1 MDDRKAALLLSLLTL
16 SGAGVRLALAPSTA
30 AAPGDVRLVERD
42 TPPPGPRGL
51 RETARTAA
59 RLARPLLPGE
69 RIDLDRADVTE
80 ITRLPRVGPAL
91 AQRIVAW
98 REQHGPFG
106 SLARFDSVPG
116 VGPHLIESLRPYVLF
131 SGQIPSPPSLPS
143 AAFYVS
149 WFISNEL
156 HTATAAATSD
166 KLGEL
171 LLRDGLITPDQLK
184 KALLEQKNTG
194 MRLGYTLV
202 KLGFV
207 EETEISK
214 MLARQYRMPAVDLSR
229 FEVDPKILKLIPPDI
244 AIKHTVLPLKR
255 EGRTLTVAI
264 GDPNN
269 VTAIE
274 DLKFV
279 TRCDVFPV
287 IAGEYT
293 LRNAI
298 DRYYQ
303 QSDAELQSLLKS
315 VAAAEELL
323 EVVEDQQDEDVRA
336 QDLAD
341 DAPVVKL
348 INGLLTDAVK
358 RGASD
363 IHLEPFEHELRVRYR
378 IDGALQE
385 VMKPPVK
392 MRAALTSRVKIM
404 AQLNIAERRVP
415 QDGRI
420 KLKMGSKVIDFR
432 VSTLPVLFGEK
443 IVLRI
448 LDKGNL
454 TLDLTK
460 FGFEPKAEQ
469 DLMKA
474 ILNPYGMVLVTGPT
488 GSGKTTTL
496 YSALSQVNSI
506 EVNIMTAE
514 DPVEY
519 NLAGVNQVLVRNE
532 IGMTFAA
539 ALKAFLRQD
548 PNIIMVG
555 EIRDIET
562 GGIAIKAAL
571 TGHLVLSTLHT
582 NDAPSTITR
591 MIDMGIEP
599 FNVSSAV
606 NLIVAQRLVRRI
618 CKDCKAEYQYSPEE
632 VKALSINPK
641 EFQGVTFCKGAG
653 CDTCG
658 GTGYKGRAGLYEVM
672 ALSPELRRM
681 VLKGGSTEELRE
693 EAVKEGMLTLRSDGM
708 VKVKR
713 GITTLEEVVKET
725 AA

>member
-1 MDDRKAALLLSLLTL
+1 MR
-16 SGAGVRLALAPSTA
+16 
-30 AAPGDVRLVERD
+30 
-42 TPPPGPRGL
+42 
-51 RETARTAA
+51 
-59 RLARPLLPGE
+59 
-69 RIDLDRADVTE
+69 
-80 ITRLPRVGPAL
+80 
-91 AQRIVAW
+91 
-98 REQHGPFG
+98 
-106 SLARFDSVPG
+106 
-116 VGPHLIESLRPYVLF
+116 
-131 SGQIPSPPSLPS
+131 
-143 AAFYVS
+143 
-149 WFISNEL
+149 
-156 HTATAAATSD
+156 TATAAATPD
-166 KLGEL
+166 KLGDILVRE
-171 LLRDGLITPDQLK
+171 GLITQEQLR
-184 KALLEQKNTG
+184 KALQEQKSSG

-202 KLGFV
+202 KLGFI
-207 EETEISK
+207 EETEVTK

-229 FEVDPKILKLIPPDI
+229 FEVDPKILKLLPPDI
-244 AIKHTVLPLKR
+244 ATKHVVLPLKR

-264 GDPNN
+264 ADPNN
-269 VTAIE
+269 VAAIE
-274 DLKFV
+274 DIKFI

-303 QSDAELQSLLKS
+303 QSDAQLQNLLKS
-315 VAAAEELL
+315 VEAEEDL
-323 EVVEDQQDEDVRA
+323 EVVEDMEDEDVKA

-363 IHLEPFEHELRVRYR
+363 IHIEPFEHEMRVRYR
-378 IDGALQE
+378 VDGALHE

-420 KLKMGSKVIDFR
+420 KLKMGTRVIDFR

-454 TLDLTK
+454 TLDLKT
-460 FGFEPKAEQ
+460 FGFEPKSEA
-469 DLMKA
+469 DLLKA

-496 YSALSQVNSI
+496 YSALSRINQI
-506 EVNIMTAE
+506 DVNIMTAE

-519 NLAGVNQVLVRNE
+519 NLMGINQVLVRNE
-532 IGMTFAA
+532 VGMTFAA

-555 EIRDIET
+555 EIRDLET
-562 GGIAIKAAL
+562 GSIAIKAAL

-591 MIDMGIEP
+591 MVDMGIEP
-599 FNVSSAV
+599 FNVASAV

-618 CKDCKAEYQYSPEE
+618 CKECKQQHEYTAEEMHAFGID
-632 VKALSINPK
+632 KK
-641 EFQGVTFCKGAG
+641 EGPFFKGAG
-653 CDTCG
+653 CDTCA
-658 GTGYKGRAGLYEVM
+658 GTGYKGRQGLYEVM
-672 ALSPELRRM
+672 ALSSPLRRGI
-681 VLKGGSTEELRE
+681 LKGGSTEEIRDI
-693 EAVKEGMLTLRSDGM
+693 AVSEGMLTLRMDGM
-708 VKVKR
+708 VKVKK
-713 GITTLEEVVKET
+713 GVTTLDEVIKET
-725 AA
+725 AAG

>member
-1 MDDRKAALLLSLLTL
+1 LSR
-16 SGAGVRLALAPSTA
+16 S
-30 AAPGDVRLVERD
+30 
-42 TPPPGPRGL
+42 
-51 RETARTAA
+51 
-59 RLARPLLPGE
+59 
-69 RIDLDRADVTE
+69 LDR
-80 ITRLPRVGPAL
+80 P
-91 AQRIVAW
+91 
-98 REQHGPFG
+98 
-106 SLARFDSVPG
+106 
-116 VGPHLIESLRPYVLF
+116 
-131 SGQIPSPPSLPS
+131 
-143 AAFYVS
+143 VS
-149 WFISNEL
+149 EKYFRCFNSNEL
-156 HTATAAATSD
+156 RTATAAATPD
-166 KLGEL
+166 KLGDILVRE
-171 LLRDGLITPDQLK
+171 GLITQEQLR
-184 KALLEQKNTG
+184 KALQEQKSSG

-202 KLGFV
+202 KLGFI
-207 EETEISK
+207 EETEVTK

-229 FEVDPKILKLIPPDI
+229 FEVDPKILKLLPPDI
-244 AIKHTVLPLKR
+244 ATKHVVLPLKR

-264 GDPNN
+264 ADPNN
-269 VTAIE
+269 VAAIE
-274 DLKFV
+274 DIKFI

-303 QSDAELQSLLKS
+303 QSDAQLQSLLKS
-315 VAAAEELL
+315 VEQEEDL
-323 EVVEDQQDEDVRA
+323 EVVEDMEDEDVKA
-336 QDLAD
+336 TDLAD

-363 IHLEPFEHELRVRYR
+363 IHIEPFEHEMRVRYR
-378 IDGALQE
+378 VDGALHE

-420 KLKMGSKVIDFR
+420 KLKMGTRVIDFR

-454 TLDLTK
+454 TLDLAT
-460 FGFEPKAEQ
+460 FGFEPKAQ
-469 DLMKA
+469 ADLLKA

-496 YSALSQVNSI
+496 YSALSKINTI
-506 EVNIMTAE
+506 DVNIMTAE

-519 NLAGVNQVLVRNE
+519 NLIGINQVLVRNE
-532 IGMTFAA
+532 VGMTFAA

-555 EIRDIET
+555 EIRDLET
-562 GGIAIKAAL
+562 GSIAIKAAL

-591 MIDMGIEP
+591 MVDMGIEP
-599 FNVSSAV
+599 FNVASAV

-618 CKDCKAEYQYSPEE
+618 CKDCKKEHEYTPEE
-632 VKALSINPK
+632 MHAFGIDKKVGP
-641 EFQGVTFCKGAG
+641 FFKGQG
-653 CDTCG
+653 CDTCAG
-658 GTGYKGRAGLYEVM
+658 SGYKGRQGLYEVM
-672 ALSPELRRM
+672 ALSSPLRRGI
-681 VLKGGSTEELRE
+681 LKGGSTEELRDI
-693 EAVKEGMLTLRSDGM
+693 AVQEGMLTLRMDGM
-708 VKVKR
+708 VKVKK
-713 GITTLEEVVKET
+713 GVTTLEEIVKET
-725 AA
+725 AAG

>member
-1 MDDRKAALLLSLLTL
+1 MR
-16 SGAGVRLALAPSTA
+16 
-30 AAPGDVRLVERD
+30 
-42 TPPPGPRGL
+42 
-51 RETARTAA
+51 
-59 RLARPLLPGE
+59 
-69 RIDLDRADVTE
+69 
-80 ITRLPRVGPAL
+80 
-91 AQRIVAW
+91 
-98 REQHGPFG
+98 
-106 SLARFDSVPG
+106 
-116 VGPHLIESLRPYVLF
+116 
-131 SGQIPSPPSLPS
+131 
-143 AAFYVS
+143 
-149 WFISNEL
+149 
-156 HTATAAATSD
+156 TATAAATQD
-166 KLGEL
+166 KLGDILVRE
-171 LLRDGLITPDQLK
+171 GLISQEQLR
-184 KALLEQKNTG
+184 KALQEQRSSG

-202 KLGFV
+202 KLGFI
-207 EETEISK
+207 EETEVTK

-229 FEVDPKILKLIPPDI
+229 FEVDAKILKLLPPDI
-244 AIKHTVLPLKR
+244 ATKHTVLPLKR

-264 GDPNN
+264 ADPNN
-269 VTAIE
+269 VAAIE
-274 DLKFV
+274 DIKFI

-303 QSDAELQSLLKS
+303 QSDAQLQTLLRS
-315 VAAAEELL
+315 VEAAEDL
-323 EVVEDQQDEDVRA
+323 EVVEDQEDEDVKA

-363 IHLEPFEHELRVRYR
+363 IHIEPFEHEMRVRYR
-378 IDGALQE
+378 VDGALLE

-420 KLKMGSKVIDFR
+420 KLKMGARVIDFR

-454 TLDLTK
+454 TLDLKT
-460 FGFEPKAEQ
+460 FGFEPKAEG
-469 DLMKA
+469 DLLKA

-496 YSALSQVNSI
+496 YSALSRINQIDVNL
-506 EVNIMTAE
+506 MTAE

-519 NLAGVNQVLVRNE
+519 NLLGINQVLVRNE
-532 IGMTFAA
+532 VGMTFAA

-555 EIRDIET
+555 EIRDLET

-591 MIDMGIEP
+591 MVDMGIEP
-599 FNVSSAV
+599 FNVASAV

-618 CKDCKAEYQYSPEE
+618 CAGCKQQHEYTAEEMHAFGID
-632 VKALSINPK
+632 KK
-641 EFQGVTFCKGAG
+641 EGPFSKGAG
-653 CDTCG
+653 CDTCS
-658 GTGYKGRAGLYEVM
+658 GTGYKGRQGLYEVM
-672 ALSPELRRM
+672 ALSSPLRRGI
-681 VLKGGSTEELRE
+681 LKGCSTEELRE
-693 EAVKEGMLTLRSDGM
+693 IAVQEGMLTLRMDGM
-708 VKVKR
+708 VKVKK
-713 GITTLEEVVKET
+713 GVTTLEEVVKET
-725 AA
+725 AAG